1 MRARLLKPGLY
12 KNDRLAELSIEA
24 RYAFPAL
31 WCLADRAGR
40 LEDRPARIK
49 AEVYPYD
56 DVQMHRLL
64 CELEIGGFI
73 RRYHFGNE
81 RYIQIVN
88 FGRHQSPHV
97 REPVSTIPAPP
108 ECSDNDGLA
117 PGEPDASTGPA
128 PDEHQAGPAV
138 YGNHVRYT
146 ETVTGKECAPAA
158 PVAAGAAPAKAAT
171 PAKVPASETKPKAA
185 PKPNKL
191 SDVIDA
197 IKDAGGEVTT
207 SARDGKAVRECSA
220 PAALIAE
227 AYLAAASGAWGDDFT
242 RRNLALWFVCSRI
255 DGYRAHVQQTR
266 ASPGA
271 GNGYESYDAGGGV
284 LKVRQVNRFEAGTY
298 GRLVQS

>member
-1 MRARLLKPGLY
+1 MRARLLKPGLFL
-12 KNDRLAELSIEA
+12 NERLAEVSPLGRLLFA
-24 RYAFPAL
+24 AL
-31 WCLADRAGR
+31 WCLADREGR
-40 LEDRPARIK
+40 LEDRPKRIK
-49 AEVYPYD
+49 VEALPYD
-56 DVQMHRLL
+56 DTDIDTLL
-64 CELEIGGFI
+64 TELAVGGFI
-73 RRYHFGNE
+73 QRYEADGQRLILICKFTEH
-81 RYIQIVN
+81 QHVN
-88 FGRHQSPHV
+88 VH
-97 REPVSTIPAPP
+97 EPASTLPAP
-108 ECSDNDGLA
+108 
-117 PGEPDASTGPA
+117 STCK
-128 PDEHQAGPAV
+128 HVQARAIPPVIKA
-138 YGNHVRYT
+138 HVKA
-146 ETVTGKECAPAA
+146 EAEVNSAPAA
-158 PVAAGAAPAKAAT
+158 PVAAAAAPAQEPT